1 MGIADA
7 IYIPKTMAQFFGNPL
22 SISHEIRYVVI
33 PIPRVMAGLLSI
45 DVFKISTYIG

>member
-1 MGIADA
+1 MQSISQKLWHNFSE
-7 IYIPKTMAQFFGNPL
+7 IHFQ
-22 SISHEIRYVVI
+22 ISHEIRYVVI